1 MQISAAEVGKED
13 NMAKY
18 IKSKAAIADLS
29 AEQFHVTQQSGTE
42 RPGTGEHL
50 NNKEPGL
57 YVDIVSGEPLFAS
70 SDKFE
75 SGCGWPSFT
84 KPIVPDYVSELS
96 DISHGMVRTEVR
108 STHGDSH
115 LGHVFPDGP
124 SDRGGLRYCINSASL
139 RFIHRDDMEAEGYGD
154 YTNQIEEISK

>member
-1 MQISAAEVGKED
+1 
-13 NMAKY
+13 MATY
-18 IKSKAAIADLS
+18 SKTDAAIAALTP
-29 AEQFHVTQQSGTE
+29 EQFRVTQQSGTE

-50 NNKEPGL
+50 GNKEPGI

-70 SDKFE
+70 SDKFK

-84 KPIVPDYVSELS
+84 KPIEPAHVNELS
-96 DISHGMVRTEVR
+96 DATLGMVRTEVR

-124 SDRGGLRYCINSASL
+124 QDRGGLRYCINSASL
-139 RFIHRDDMEAEGYGD
+139 RFVNRDDMEAEGYGE
-154 YTNQIEEISK
+154 YLNQVEEVA